1 MFKNGERVITP
12 YGAGKIERV
21 YSSGCKVN
29 LEGARKMIP
38 MKDIKPH
45 KSPHQ
50 RLIDY
55 GFNFI
60 INDGLMAVYEYD
72 KSNESGK
79 VFLTFLIEIGHYK
92 WHLQDW
98 FTIKEELHGIIT
110 DFLKEMRN
118 L

>member
-29 LEGARKMIP
+29 LDGASKMIP

-60 INDGLMAVYEYD
+60 MNDGFVAVYEYA
-72 KSNESGK
+72 KFNERTK
-79 VFLTFLIEIGHYK
+79 VFHIEIQVFGV
-92 WHLQDW
+92 LS
-98 FTIKEELHGIIT
+98 
-110 DFLKEMRN
+110 
-118 L
+118 